1 MQEKAQIV
9 GFEGK
14 KVVLIPVDIS
24 CCINCENT
32 TCKSNG
38 HRFYAVNSNN
48 LSVQVGSQVKVAAP
62 VKLQTKQAILAL
74 VIPIVFAVLGFV
86 VTSVFFPNSSEQ
98 LRIGIA
104 LLLLGIS
111 AFIAYQRGNQKA
123 EQALPCI
130 IDIL

>member
-32 TCKSNG
+32 ACKSNG

-48 LSVQVGSQVKVAAP
+48 LPVQVGSQVKVVAP
-62 VKLQTKQAILAL
+62 VKLQTKQAVLSLILPIAL
-74 VIPIVFAVLGFV
+74 GVLGFI
-86 VTSVFFPNSSEQ
+86 VTAVFFPASSEQ
-98 LRIGIA
+98 LRIGVA
-104 LLLLGIS
+104 LLLLGLS
-111 AFIAYQRGNQKA
+111 AFIAYQHGSQKA
-123 EQALPCI
+123 EQALPTI